1 MTGSSSSHSDT
12 TGPLHA
18 YLSGAGLDS
27 RGRSVEDVL
36 RFSNRQLEDIHDY
49 IQWLFP
55 LPTRSA
61 AQPSAPVLTAAESAA
76 ISSDARARSAL
87 LQARDRMTRFYRETD
102 EWLTGYD
109 HNHLRITR
117 IIQSLRMLVSSEAAR
132 DFHDTIL
139 ALHQAAGAPVNNRS
153 LQYWQQ
159 AAGH

>member
-1 MTGSSSSHSDT
+1 MTRADSSQSET

-27 RGRSVEDVL
+27 SGRSVQEVL

-61 AQPSAPVLTAAESAA
+61 AQPSAPILTAAEIEA
-76 ISSDARARSAL
+76 ISSDPRAQTTLR
-87 LQARDRMTRFYRETD
+87 QASDRMILFYRETD
-102 EWLTGYD
+102 DWLTGYD

-117 IIQSLRMLVSSEAAR
+117 IIQSLRLLVSPDAAH
-132 DFHDTIL
+132 DFYEIIL
-139 ALHQAAGAPVNNRS
+139 ALHQAAGAPVNGRS
-153 LQYWQQ
+153 LQYWRQ
-159 AAGH
+159 AEQH